1 MMNVDDGCFDNDD
14 AEKAYSAG
22 DGCKMSEK
30 KTVYIIGKKGN
41 LCEGAGDCDDSVAEK
56 CADAE
61 WCNRAGREDEM
72 SKKDCAFHAL
82 SAAEKAWWA
91 YFCECEVGPER
102 IRAHEIYE
110 RIRRAT
116 HI

>member
-1 MMNVDDGCFDNDD
+1 MMNVNDGCFDNDD
-14 AEKAYSAG
+14 AAKAY
-22 DGCKMSEK
+22 
-30 KTVYIIGKKGN
+30 VP
-41 LCEGAGDCDDSVAEK
+41 
-56 CADAE
+56 
-61 WCNRAGREDEM
+61 GREDEM
-72 SKKDCAFHAL
+72 SRKDCAFHTL

-102 IRAHEIYE
+102 VRAHEIYE